1 VSHCGRSLVAVAL
14 AMGFLVPVALS
25 QKPPA
30 PAPPP
35 PSKPTQPVTSTA
47 LSSQPTQPG
56 VEDDLVLFLRGR
68 IATNDGTSLPN
79 DTLVERVCNATVR
92 QQVYAAPQ
100 GDFSMEMESRFD
112 SLLDASAGPA
122 SQDSVARRASTGG
135 IPRRDLM
142 SCELRASAAGF
153 RSNSISLLELTP
165 SARTIDVGAIVVERA
180 AKIKGMTL
188 SVTPYKAPAN
198 ARKAYEKGLEAERK
212 GKVTEAH
219 KYFEQALE
227 IYPKYASAWFQLGTV
242 FEKENQ
248 KDSARAAYA
257 RATAIDTK
265 FLPPY
270 LSLSA
275 MAYEAGNWTDVLQ
288 LTNHIID
295 HDLLNHGEVGAGYLL
310 DLDELYPAQAY
321 FYNAMANYRLN
332 HIEEAEKSALKA
344 EHVDLLTHF
353 PQLHL
358 LLAEIFAHKRSYAR
372 AISELKA
379 YLDLA
384 PHATDADQVREQLAE
399 LERLNRSAP
408 TGEKPLQN

>member
-1 VSHCGRSLVAVAL
+1 MSHCGRSLVAVAL

-35 PSKPTQPVTSTA
+35 SKPTQPVTTTP
-47 LSSQPTQPG
+47 LSSQPTQRG

-92 QQVYAAPQ
+92 QQVYATLH
-100 GDFSMEMESRFD
+100 GDFSMQMESRFD
-112 SLLDASAGPA
+112 SFLDASAGPA
-122 SQDSVARRASTGG
+122 SREGVARRDPTGG

-142 SCELRASAAGF
+142 NCELRASAAGF
-153 RSNSISLLELTP
+153 RSGSITLLDLTP
-165 SARTIDVGAIVVERA
+165 SASVIDVGAIVVERA

-188 SVTPYKAPAN
+188 SATPYKAPAN
-198 ARKAYEKGLEAERK
+198 ARKAYEKGLEAERN

-219 KYFEQALE
+219 KFFEQALA
-227 IYPKYASAWFQLGTV
+227 IYPRYASAWFQLGTV
-242 FEKENQ
+242 LEKENQ
-248 KDSARAAYA
+248 KDSARAAYT
-257 RATAIDTK
+257 RAADIDTR

-270 LSLSA
+270 LSLAA
-275 MAYEAGNWTDVLQ
+275 MAYEAGNWSDVLQ
-288 LTNHIID
+288 FTNHIID
-295 HDLLNHGEVGAGYLL
+295 HDLLNHGDLGAGYVL
-310 DLDELYPAQAY
+310 DLDELYPAEAY
-321 FYNAMANYRLN
+321 FFNAMANYKLN
-332 HIEEAEKSALKA
+332 HIQEAEKSALKA
-344 EHVDLLTHF
+344 EHVDLLTNF

-358 LLAEIFAHKRSYAR
+358 LLAEIFARKRSYAG

-384 PHATDADQVREQLAE
+384 PHAKDAGQVRERLAE

-408 TGEKPLQN
+408 TGEKPVQN